1 MPNIHIVSLL
11 YQTFLEMKNI
21 KLIFN
26 VSCNSNLG
34 RGIEVYSLVKNF
46 RPHTK
51 LTLNDGFYFWIDKS
65 EWTDDK

>member
-1 MPNIHIVSLL
+1 MSAVTPIS
-11 YQTFLEMKNI
+11 EE
-21 KLIFN
+21 
-26 VSCNSNLG
+26 
-34 RGIEVYSLVKNF
+34 GIEVYSLVKNF